1 MSDLLQHEC
10 GIALLRLKKPLQYY
24 IDHYGTAFYGLNKM
38 YLLMEK
44 QRNRGQDGVG
54 LANVKLSVP
63 PGHRYLSRSRSVA
76 NQPIEDLFSQVM
88 GRFADTQEHQPER
101 LKDAEWLQKE
111 FAFTG
116 EVFLGHLRYGTYGRN
131 TIERV
136 HPFLR
141 QNNWRS
147 RTLALAGN
155 FNLTNVDELFDILV
169 GLGQHPK
176 EKADTVTVL
185 EKVGHFLDE
194 EVENRFRDFKS
205 KGHENQE
212 ISDLIAQNLDVA
224 NVLEQASEAWDGGY
238 VMGGIIGSGDA
249 FIARD
254 PNGIRPCFWYEDDE
268 VVVAASERP
277 VIQTAFNT
285 TTAEVKELL
294 PGEALLIGQDG
305 STELKQIRKA
315 GKPSP
320 CSFERIYFSRG
331 NDADIYQE
339 RMALG
344 ESLVPKVLEA
354 IEHDID
360 STVFSFIPNT
370 AETSFYGLVKGM
382 ESHLNQSKIERII
395 GLGTSPDPVEV
406 KSILEERPRVDKV
419 ALKDAKLRTFIADDG
434 ARDDLVAHAYDI
446 TYGTVERGQDQ
457 LVVIDD
463 SIVRG
468 TTLKRSILRILDRL
482 DPIRIVVVSSA
493 PQIRYPDCYG
503 IDMAKMGDFI
513 AFQAAIAIHKERGNQ
528 ALIDEVYADCKAELE
543 KPYDQQENKVKPIYQ
558 SLTPEETSA
567 KISELLTPEG
577 MKAQVQII
585 YQSISGLHEAIPH
598 HQGDWY
604 FTGNFPTPGGNR
616 VVNRAFV
623 FWKEGRSQRAY

>member
-24 IDHYGTAFYGLNKM
+24 IDTYGTAFYGLNKM

-54 LANVKLSVP
+54 LANVKINVP
-63 PGHRYLSRSRSVA
+63 PGSRYLSRSRSTA
-76 NQPIEDLFSQVM
+76 KQPIEDLFSQVM
-88 GRFADTQEHQPER
+88 GRFANTQKHHSER
-101 LKDAEWLQKE
+101 LKDAEWLQRE
-111 FAFTG
+111 HAFTG

-169 GLGQHPK
+169 ELGQHPK
-176 EKADTVTVL
+176 EKADTVTIL

-194 EVENRFRDFKS
+194 EVEKAFRKFK
-205 KGHENQE
+205 KEGHENAE
-212 ISDLIAQNLDVA
+212 ISRLIADQLDMA
-224 NVLEQASEAWDGGY
+224 NVLRRASTNWDGGY
-238 VMGGIIGSGDA
+238 VMGGIVGTGEA

-268 VVVAASERP
+268 VIVAASERP

-285 TTAEVKELL
+285 TTSDV
-294 PGEALLIGQDG
+294 
-305 STELKQIRKA
+305 TELKPGDALIIKRDGTSEITAVREPAKHR
-315 GKPSP
+315 P

-331 NDADIYQE
+331 NDADIYRE
-339 RMALG
+339 RVALG
-344 ESLVPKVLEA
+344 ESLVPRVLEA
-354 IEHDID
+354 IEHDLD

-370 AETSFYGLVKGM
+370 AETSYYGLVRGM
-382 ESHLNQSKIERII
+382 ESHLSQSKIQRIL
-395 GLGTSPDPVEV
+395 GLGMNPDPDEV
-406 KSILEERPRVDKV
+406 RAILEERPRVEKI

-446 TYGTVERGQDQ
+446 TYGTIKRGEDQ
-457 LVVIDD
+457 MVVIDD

-482 DPIRIVVVSSA
+482 GPRRIVVASSA

-503 IDMAKMGDFI
+503 IDMARLGDFV
-513 AFQAAIAIHKERGNQ
+513 AFQAAIALHRERGNE
-528 ALIDEVYADCKAELE
+528 ALIEQVYQDCKAELE
-543 KPYDQQENKVKPIYQ
+543 KPYDQQENKVQPIYE
-558 SLTPEETSA
+558 SLAEEETAA
-567 KISELLTPEG
+567 KISELLTPADMGAE
-577 MKAQVQII
+577 VRII
-585 YQSISGLHEAIPH
+585 FQSVDGLHTAIPH

-616 VVNRAFV
+616 VANRAFV
-623 FWKEGRSQRAY
+623 FWKEGRTERAY